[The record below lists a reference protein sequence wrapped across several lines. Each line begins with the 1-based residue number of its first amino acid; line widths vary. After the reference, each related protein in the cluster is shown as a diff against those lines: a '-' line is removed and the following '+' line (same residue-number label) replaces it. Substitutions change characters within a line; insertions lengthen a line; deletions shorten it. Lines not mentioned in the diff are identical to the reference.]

1 MHLDS
6 RYYPNPKDI
15 NIDRDFSNVLNFG
28 IGPRACIAERFAK
41 MELKIALVNFL
52 RSYRVTRTKDTPMD
66 LTLDKGS
73 RLLTSKQRMYLKI
86 EKLWSTDEES
96 KFIISSR
103 SSPRGFITQFFTHCV
118 VRSLLCISGQIRNT
132 NLAFTFSALMS
143 FFALCSLI
151 YERDKITFHCLCVA
165 WSNCLHISLKD
176 ILHDDGEFF
185 SRNIYFQ

>member
-1 MHLDS
+1 MDYKVPDTEYWIKKGEWITVPILSMHLDS

-86 EKLWSTDEES
+86 EKL
-96 KFIISSR
+96 
-103 SSPRGFITQFFTHCV
+103 
-118 VRSLLCISGQIRNT
+118 
-132 NLAFTFSALMS
+132 
-143 FFALCSLI
+143 
-151 YERDKITFHCLCVA
+151 
-165 WSNCLHISLKD
+165 
-176 ILHDDGEFF
+176 
-185 SRNIYFQ
+185 